1 MMMDLQVM
9 RVRIDHVALF
19 SLAAALSLLWG
30 PEPVHSQQPAPADD
44 ESESSSKPKERSPES
59 SDSEPTDSATI
70 PSASDERSDKSEA
83 VSGEADQLRHD
94 DAVEFA
100 VRDNHDVEISRKETE
115 IAERDVSLGNAD
127 FLPTLE
133 AVASQNHLF
142 GGPGMFGQ
150 NQIFTRTSLGLQATW
165 PLFRGFG
172 RFSTYDRLKATRS
185 VKELEEEARIEETIV
200 DASTAYYD
208 AVRQR
213 RLLEAFRETRE
224 LSAERVE
231 IAESR
236 HAAGTGSKV
245 DVNLAKVEFY
255 RDRSAVAE
263 QKVALSEAKTELNR
277 IMGRKA
283 EHQFRVEDELEVGR
297 KLSRREVRRRA
308 LSNNRRLLAAE
319 RRVDVTSER
328 LDEVQAERWPNAN
341 LTLGYTYTEFHGG
354 LAPEFTVAP
363 GLEYGLSLV
372 IPLFDGFNVQRRIRN
387 AHTERTIS
395 DISVRREETRI
406 RRDLR
411 DAHESF
417 RRHLERIEYANE
429 SIELAEE
436 NVDIALTELRAGT
449 ITQVELRQ
457 VQLNLQDAR
466 TRLIDAKYNAKWAE
480 LRLRR
485 LTGEL
490 YDEYL

>member
-1 MMMDLQVM
+1 M
-9 RVRIDHVALF
+9 RVRIDQFAVF
-19 SLAAALSLLWG
+19 SLVAALSLFWG
-30 PEPVHSQQPAPADD
+30 PDSAYSQQTSPADD
-44 ESESSSKPKERSPES
+44 GDEPSSTSPGSTSEASDSDS
-59 SDSEPTDSATI
+59 SDSAAVPPETDEDSGT
-70 PSASDERSDKSEA
+70 SET
-83 VSGEADQLRHD
+83 VSEEAEQLRHV
-94 DAVEFA
+94 DAIEYA

-127 FLPTLE
+127 FLPTVE
-133 AVASQNHLF
+133 GIASQNHLF

-150 NQIFTRTSLGLQATW
+150 NQIFTQTTLGLQATW

-185 VKELEEEARIEETIV
+185 VKELEQEARIEETIV

-213 RLLEAFRETRE
+213 RLLEAFQETRE

-283 EHQFRVEDELEVGR
+283 RHEFRVEDELEVGR
-297 KLSRREVRRRA
+297 TLSRREVRRRA

-341 LTLGYTYTEFHGG
+341 LSLGYTYTEFHGG

-372 IPLFDGFNVQRRIRN
+372 IPIFDGFNVQRRIRN

-395 DISVRREETRI
+395 DISVRRQETRI

-490 YDEYL
+490 YDEYR